1 MLYSLYQQEEVA
13 SMRLFIKTLI
23 VLIVASVAMSCS
35 IVDGVYNWGADI
47 AYGTRLPGYNL
58 MTEMPQDWYDAR
70 KSGLNFDG
78 EFRKALHY
86 NNMQWAYLVLGE
98 YIQTKVSYKADI
110 GPDTWSSPQDT
121 LARGYGDCDD
131 YSILFINLIYIL
143 TGEKFSLI
151 LVDSNLTQY
160 SSRAVVDGG
169 FINHAIVQAPNGRYV
184 EPQNGWFLDVP
195 KVGFKYTFHEVF
207 NK

>member
-1 MLYSLYQQEEVA
+1 
-13 SMRLFIKTLI
+13 MRLFIKTLI

-35 IVDGVYNWGADI
+35 IVDDGYNWGADKV
-47 AYGTRLPGYNL
+47 YKTRLPGYAL
-58 MTEMPQDWYDAR
+58 MTEMPQDWYEF
-70 KSGLNFDG
+70 KMYGFYFD
-78 EFRKALHY
+78 ELFQRAVLS
-86 NNMQWAYLVLGE
+86 NNKEGAYILLGQ
-98 YIQTKVSYKADI
+98 YIQTKVSYKADV
-110 GPDTWSSPQDT
+110 GPDQWSSPQET
-121 LARGYGDCDD
+121 LARRYGDCDD

-151 LVDSNLTQY
+151 LVDNNLTQY

-169 FINHAIVQAPNGRYV
+169 YINHAIVQAPNGRYV
-184 EPQNGWFLDVP
+184 EPQNGLFLDVP